1 MVKNPP
7 SKAREAIHTVS
18 IPGSGR
24 SLRGGHGNH
33 SCVLAGRIPW
43 SEEPGG
49 LQSVGLQR
57 VRYDGHIQHIR
68 GPVHLFTKA
77 VPFFPLEL

>member
-33 SCVLAGRIPW
+33 SCVLARRIPW

-57 VRYDGHIQHIR
+57 VRYDWTHTARKRTG
-68 GPVHLFTKA
+68 TT
-77 VPFFPLEL
+77 FFPS